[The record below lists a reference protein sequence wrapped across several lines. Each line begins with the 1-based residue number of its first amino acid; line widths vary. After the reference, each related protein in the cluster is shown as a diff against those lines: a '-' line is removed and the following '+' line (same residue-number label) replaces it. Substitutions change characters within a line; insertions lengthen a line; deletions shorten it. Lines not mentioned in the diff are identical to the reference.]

1 MTSNHIKIVSGFLLA
16 TSCVFFLA
24 KTTTGTDRPAPVD
37 PLPEDPAD
45 WACME
50 EAPTQKEIAQWCAA
64 NPDRG
69 RPASL
74 GMPASLLNV
83 DAKNAYDKRLTE
95 FVSNREYISLGW
107 LHDTNWRMT
116 GPYVGEP
123 GSGLSYGTHPAVR
136 MYYSPEIIDWLCS
149 GREEGGI
156 PDGAMLIKHMHEI
169 NEELEIE
176 LDNEGCMEITA
187 PETAIDESATSWT
200 IMVKDKTASHD
211 GWYWPNPFAA
221 SAIYG
226 NPPILDRSAFA
237 LEHQVPKNPTERNHD
252 MHPTGNFSITGN
264 ANFVASKVYPYN
276 GYGVACL
283 NCHGTANVESTFAS
297 LENIMH
303 EGIRYKGF
311 DFHSKTKKRPPAS
324 PPFPT
329 PRSEPDPDFLAHFDK
344 MHEVS
349 FADAWEL
356 RLPAE
361 TYDHVVV
368 NQDTAKTKGVP
379 EFVTSD
385 QCLACHNATIS
396 NDGLPNMMYKI
407 TEKDESK
414 GIGIQKDTLVDLSM
428 YGEWRVSPMGLAGR
442 DPVFFSQLQSETNHF
457 PELAECIEN
466 TCLSCHGAL
475 GQRQYSRDTADTP
488 GAGKCDSMFPVPPPA
503 GVPTGQPFP
512 LAMKEQWQNNSGSK
526 HGTYGGLARDGIS
539 CQVCHQMEAN
549 PVGEYDSPDAL
560 SENEPFYT
568 GNFVTTS
575 KPEIFGPLKDDDI
588 VPKPMENVLGLTPKY
603 GEHIKSS
610 LMCGSCHNILLPE
623 ITNDGKVLGA
633 SYEQSTHLEWAN
645 SVYGQVDNKE
655 FKTCQN
661 CHMPHTYNGEKL
673 KFKIANIESS
683 DFAPTT
689 HRLPD
694 DDIRLKERS
703 PYPRHALHGLN
714 LFLNQMFQQ
723 FPTTLG
729 LRQIRYMNGNNRPLL
744 LAGQDSI
751 LQMARNETANVAIKY
766 LSKNDQRVAV
776 DVLVTNKA
784 GHYFPS
790 GVGFRRAFLEFLV
803 LDKDG
808 NTLWASGRT
817 NKLGMILD
825 GTSDRVLKSE
835 SFVENPKAWQ
845 PHYEKITNGSQVQV
859 YQEVILDSE
868 RNITTS
874 FLRRVH
880 HVKDNRIRPKGFD
893 PAFYKKQ
900 SSTYIQALGKLHG
913 VEDDPYYS
921 SPALT
926 GADRIR
932 YEVKLDP
939 SLLAKVDRVKVTLY
953 NQSIPPGYLEERF
966 RDAGKGPKK
975 NNEIQRLY
983 YITSHMNMDTPV
995 DTHGNP
1001 ILQDWKLKI
1010 AGAESDSMH

>member
-1 MTSNHIKIVSGFLLA
+1 MPSNQIKIVSGFLLA
-16 TSCVFFLA
+16 TSCALFLA
-24 KTTTGTDRPAPVD
+24 TTTTGTDRSASVN

-50 EAPTQKEIAQWCAA
+50 KAPTQKEINKWCAA

-69 RPASL
+69 TPASL
-74 GMPASLLNV
+74 GKPASLLNIEE
-83 DAKNAYDKRLTE
+83 KNAYDKRLTE
-95 FVSNREYISLGW
+95 FLNNREYVSLGW
-107 LHDTNWRMT
+107 LRDKNWRMT

-123 GSGLSYGTHPAVR
+123 GSGLSYGVHPAVR
-136 MYYSPEIIDWLCS
+136 MYYSPEIVDWFCS
-149 GREEGGI
+149 GKQNGAI
-156 PDGAMLIKHMHEI
+156 PDGAIIIKHMHEI
-169 NEELEIE
+169 DEKLEIE
-176 LDNEGCMEITA
+176 IDNDGCMDITA
-187 PETAIDESATSWT
+187 PEESLDATAPSWT
-200 IMVKDKTASHD
+200 IMVRDKAAAHD
-211 GWYWPNPFAA
+211 GWYWPNPFVA
-221 SAIYG
+221 SKDYG
-226 NPPILDRSAFA
+226 NPPIVDRSAFV
-237 LEHQVPKNPTERNHD
+237 LEHQVPVNPTERNPD
-252 MHPTGNFSITGN
+252 MYPTGNYSTTGN
-264 ANFVASKVYPYN
+264 ANFVASQVYPYN

-283 NCHGTANVESTFAS
+283 NCHGTAADDGTFSS

-303 EGIRYKGF
+303 GGIRYKGY
-311 DFHSKTKKRPPAS
+311 DFHKKTKKSYPKS
-324 PPFPT
+324 PPFPS
-329 PRSEPDPDFLAHFDK
+329 PKAEPDPEFLAQFDE
-344 MHEVS
+344 MHKVS

-356 RLPAE
+356 RMPAE

-368 NQDTAKTKGVP
+368 NQNIATQNGVP

-385 QCLACHNATIS
+385 QCMACHQATIS
-396 NDGLPNMMYKI
+396 NDSLPNMMYQI
-407 TEKDESK
+407 TEKDAAK
-414 GIGIQKDTLVDLSM
+414 GIGIQKDTLIDLSM

-457 PELAECIEN
+457 PELAACIEN
-466 TCLSCHGAL
+466 TCLSCHGVL
-475 GQRQYSRDTADTP
+475 GQRQFSRDTAHEP
-488 GAGKCDSMFPVPPPA
+488 GAGECDSMFPVPPAA
-503 GVPTGQPFP
+503 GVPTGLPYP
-512 LAMKEQWQNNSGSK
+512 LGMKKEWQNKNGGK
-526 HGTYGGLARDGIS
+526 HGTYGGLSRDGIS
-539 CQVCHQMEAN
+539 CQACHQMKAN
-549 PVGEYDSPDAL
+549 PVGEYDSADAL

-575 KPEIFGPLKDDDI
+575 EPEIFGPLKDDDI
-588 VPKPMENVLGLTPKY
+588 VPKPMQHVLGLTPKY
-603 GEHIKSS
+603 GEQIKSS
-610 LMCGSCHNILLPE
+610 LMCGNCHNILLPE

-645 SVYGQVDNKE
+645 SVYGQIGNKE
-655 FKTCQN
+655 FKSCQN

-683 DFAPTT
+683 DFAPTVN
-689 HRLPD
+689 RLPD

-703 PYPRHALHGLN
+703 PYPRHSLHGLN

-723 FPTTLG
+723 FPVMLG

-751 LQMARNETANVAIKY
+751 LDMARNQTANVAIKY
-766 LSKNDQRVAV
+766 LSRNDQRLAV
-776 DVLVTNKA
+776 DVQVTNKA
-784 GHYFPS
+784 GHYLPS

-803 LDKDG
+803 LDSDD
-808 NTLWASGRT
+808 NILWASGRT
-817 NKLGMILD
+817 NSLGMILD
-825 GTSDRVLKSE
+825 GTSDKVLESE
-835 SFVENPKAWQ
+835 SSVENPKVWQ
-845 PHYEKITNGSQVQV
+845 PHYEKITSGSQAQV
-859 YQEVILDSE
+859 YQEVILDSD
-868 RNITTS
+868 RNVTTS

-893 PAFYKKQ
+893 PDFYAKQ
-900 SSTYIQALGKLHG
+900 SSKYIQALGKLHG
-913 VEDDPYYS
+913 VERDPYYS
-921 SPALT
+921 SPQLT

-975 NNEIQRLY
+975 DDEIKRLY

-1010 AGAESDSMH
+1010 AEAESGSMN